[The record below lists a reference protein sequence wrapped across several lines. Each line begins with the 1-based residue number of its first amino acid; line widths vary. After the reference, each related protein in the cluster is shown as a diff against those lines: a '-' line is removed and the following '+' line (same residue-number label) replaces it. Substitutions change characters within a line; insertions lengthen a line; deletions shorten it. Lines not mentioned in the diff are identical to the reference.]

1 MDFAARCPGILLP
14 PPVVEEDGVYLN
26 KFAKI
31 FDGESPGTS
40 LLTEDDGIP
49 RRLVWVDTEV
59 ERTLR

>member
-14 PPVVEEDGVYLN
+14 AVGGEDGVYLN

-31 FDGESPGTS
+31 FDGESPRTS
-40 LLTEDDGIP
+40 LLAEDDGIP
-49 RRLVWVDTEV
+49 WRLVWVGTGV